1 MEIDPA
7 QWPALSR
14 LLDAALEVP
23 SNSLEQWLDTL
34 PPTDAVH
41 RNQLR
46 ELLRRR
52 AEAETGD
59 FLVTLP
65 PVGGRE
71 KGPHPDGIAPGSV
84 IGPYILEEEIG
95 RGGMG
100 AVWRVRRRDGAIKR
114 PLALKLPHAGLQSA
128 ALAERFQ
135 REREILSEL
144 SHPNIARLDDAGVTE
159 SGQPFLALEFV
170 AGLPFVEYCDRQH
183 LNVRARL
190 ELFLQV
196 LRAVQYAHSNLV
208 IHRDLKPSNIIV
220 TAAGQA
226 MLLDFGIAKLIP
238 DEPFDKAGLTEMAGI
253 ALTPEYASPEQI
265 AGKPVST
272 ATDIYSL
279 GVLLFELLTGERPY
293 RLQRVSRGALEDAIL
308 GAEPSRPSAVVTAA
322 AAESRGTTQKSLVRA
337 LRGDLDTIA
346 LQALRKEAAD
356 RYLTVDAMARDI
368 EHHLRGEPIAARADG
383 TWYRFAKFIG
393 RYKLPVAAGTVAAL
407 ILIATTSIA
416 LIEART
422 AAAERDRALAHS
434 RRSEAVTE
442 FVKMLVT
449 ESGGSDVPVTVSD
462 MMERSAALLASE
474 YSETPENRAAILAV
488 LGDYYHTVGKDKLAE
503 PLFRSALQSLRNT
516 ADPDLRLELTC
527 GQGLTL
533 AGQGDV
539 PGGIRILEG
548 ALADPAMRDEVAAGC
563 LEFLAYIYQD
573 GNDGPNA
580 LKYSQLALERLH
592 RVKNPLPTQEALFL
606 GTIGFAYQ
614 VSGEN
619 DAAERYFSRSLE
631 QFNRAGRQR
640 SPEAVSIR
648 NNWAV
653 VSLGAGEPRKAL
665 ELYVQTLQIV
675 EQKNPG
681 SQPPAYLLANR
692 ARALEALGRY
702 QQAREAYEACAP
714 KAAGASGPVSPAELF
729 CMLGIAAVEQE
740 RGNLTAAEDY
750 LNRAA
755 AAISPQLPP
764 GFPARTTLRLIRA
777 KLATQRQQFG
787 AAHEELTAVFANAK
801 QPPLILTASLARGEL
816 SLAENQLPAA
826 LQDARTAVAT
836 AKQLQGGVPHSSR
849 VGQATLLLAR
859 VQMRQG
865 ETAQARQAAQTAYE
879 HLSATVD
886 ESHPAL
892 VEARSLSR
900 GTN

>member
-14 LLDAALEVP
+14 LLDEALEVP
-23 SNSLEQWLDTL
+23 SNGLEQWLDTL
-34 PPTDAVH
+34 PPPDAVH

-52 AEAETGD
+52 AAAETGD

-65 PVGGRE
+65 RVDRPQ
-71 KGPHPDGIAPGSV
+71 KGPTPDGIAPGSV

-128 ALAERFQ
+128 QLAERFQ

-144 SHPNIARLDDAGVTE
+144 SHPNIARLDDAGVTD

-170 AGLPFVEYCDRQH
+170 AGLPFIEYCDRQH

-190 ELFLQV
+190 ELFVQV

-238 DEPFDKAGLTEMAGI
+238 DEPFEKEGLTEVAGI

-293 RLQRVSRGALEDAIL
+293 RLQRVSRAALEEAIL
-308 GAEPSRPSAVVTAA
+308 TSEAARPSSVATAA
-322 AAESRGTTQKSLVRA
+322 AAELRGTTQKSLVRA

-346 LQALRKEAAD
+346 LKALRKEAAD

-407 ILIATTSIA
+407 ILVATASIA

-449 ESGGSDVPVTVSD
+449 ESGGADVPVTVSD

-503 PLFRSALQSLRNT
+503 PLFRSALQSLRNS

-533 AGQGDV
+533 AGEGNV
-539 PGGIRILEG
+539 AGGIRILRGG
-548 ALADPAMRDEVAAGC
+548 ARRSGAARRTG
-563 LEFLAYIYQD
+563 
-573 GNDGPNA
+573 GGVPGVP
-580 LKYSQLALERLH
+580 RLH
-592 RVKNPLPTQEALFL
+592 LP
-606 GTIGFAYQ
+606 
-614 VSGEN
+614 
-619 DAAERYFSRSLE
+619 
-631 QFNRAGRQR
+631 GRQR
-640 SPEAVSIR
+640 CAQC
-648 NNWAV
+648 A
-653 VSLGAGEPRKAL
+653 
-665 ELYVQTLQIV
+665 QI
-675 EQKNPG
+675 
-681 SQPPAYLLANR
+681 QP
-692 ARALEALGRY
+692 ARA
-702 QQAREAYEACAP
+702 
-714 KAAGASGPVSPAELF
+714 
-729 CMLGIAAVEQE
+729 
-740 RGNLTAAEDY
+740 
-750 LNRAA
+750 RAA
-755 AAISPQLPP
+755 AAGQKPVAYAGGAVSRHHRVRLPVE
-764 GFPARTTLRLIRA
+764 RRERCRRA
-777 KLATQRQQFG
+777 LFQ
-787 AAHEELTAVFANAK
+787 
-801 QPPLILTASLARGEL
+801 SLAR
-816 SLAENQLPAA
+816 AIQP
-826 LQDARTAVAT
+826 R
-836 AKQLQGGVPHSSR
+836 
-849 VGQATLLLAR
+849 
-859 VQMRQG
+859 
-865 ETAQARQAAQTAYE
+865 RQAAQPGSG
-879 HLSATVD
+879 LD
-886 ESHPAL
+886 PQQL
-892 VEARSLSR
+892 GGGQPGCR
-900 GTN
+900 

>member
-14 LLDAALEVP
+14 LLDEALDVP
-23 SNSLEQWLDTL
+23 SHSLEQWLDTL

-52 AEAETGD
+52 GVAETGD

-71 KGPHPDGIAPGSV
+71 QGPTPGGIAAGAV

-100 AVWRVRRRDGAIKR
+100 AVWRARRRDGAIKR

-128 ALAERFQ
+128 QLAERFQ

-190 ELFLQV
+190 ELFVQV

-208 IHRDLKPSNIIV
+208 IHRDLKPSNIMV

-238 DEPFDKAGLTEMAGI
+238 DEPFGEAGLTQLAGI

-293 RLQRVSRGALEDAIL
+293 RLQRASRGALEDAIL
-308 GAEPSRPSAVVTAA
+308 EAEPSRPSSVVTAA
-322 AAESRGTTQKSLVRA
+322 AAELRGTTQKSLIWA
-337 LRGDLDTIA
+337 LRGDLDTIV
-346 LQALRKEAAD
+346 LKALRKEAAE

-368 EHHLRGEPIAARADG
+368 EHHLREEPIAARADG
-383 TWYRFAKFIG
+383 AWYRVAKFIG

-407 ILIATTSIA
+407 ILIATASLA

-449 ESGGSDVPVTVSD
+449 ESGGSDVPVTVTD

-503 PLFRSALQSLRNT
+503 PLFRSALQSLRNS

-533 AGQGDV
+533 AGEGNV
-539 PGGIRILEG
+539 AGGIRILER
-548 ALADPAMRDEVAAGC
+548 ALADPALRDDVAAGC

-573 GNDGPNA
+573 GNDAPNA
-580 LKYSQLALERLH
+580 LKYSELALERLH
-592 RVKNPLPTQEALFL
+592 RVENPLPSQEALFL
-606 GTIGFAYQ
+606 GTIGFAHQ
-614 VSGEN
+614 LSGEN

-640 SPEAVSIR
+640 SPEAVSVR

-665 ELYVQTLQIV
+665 ELYDQTLQIV

-681 SQPPAYLLANR
+681 SQPPAYLVANR
-692 ARALEALGRY
+692 ARSLEALGRY

-714 KAAGASGPVSPAELF
+714 KAVSGSGSGPVSPAELF
-729 CMLGIAAVEQE
+729 CMLGIAGVEQE
-740 RGNLTAAEDY
+740 RGNLAAADDY
-750 LNRAA
+750 LNRTA
-755 AAISPQLPP
+755 AAINPQLPP

-777 KLATQRQQFG
+777 KLATQRQQFES
-787 AAHEELTAVFANAK
+787 AHEELAAVFASAK
-801 QPPLILTASLARGEL
+801 QPPLVLSASLARAEL

-836 AKQLQGGVPHSSR
+836 AKQLQGGVAHSSR
-849 VGQATLLLAR
+849 VGQASLLLAR

-865 ETAQARQAAQTAYE
+865 EIAQARETAQTAYE
-879 HLSATVD
+879 HLVATVD
-886 ESHPAL
+886 DNHPAL
-892 VEARSLSR
+892 VEAQSLMR
-900 GTN
+900 

>member
-14 LLDAALEVP
+14 LLDEALEVP
-23 SNSLEQWLDTL
+23 SNGLEQWLDTL
-34 PPTDAVH
+34 PPPDAVH

-52 AEAETGD
+52 AAAETGD

-65 PVGGRE
+65 RVGRPE
-71 KGPHPDGIAPGSV
+71 KGPTPSGIAPGSV

-128 ALAERFQ
+128 QLAERFQ

-144 SHPNIARLDDAGVTE
+144 SHPNIARLDDAGVTD

-170 AGLPFVEYCDRQH
+170 AGLPFIEYCDRQH
-183 LNVRARL
+183 LNVGARL

-238 DEPFDKAGLTEMAGI
+238 DEPFEKEGLTQMAGI

-308 GAEPSRPSAVVTAA
+308 NSEAARPSSVVTAA
-322 AAESRGTTQKSLVRA
+322 AAELRGTTQKSLVRA

-346 LQALRKEAAD
+346 LKALRKEAAD

-393 RYKLPVAAGTVAAL
+393 RHKLPVAAGTVAAL
-407 ILIATTSIA
+407 ILIATAGIA

-449 ESGGSDVPVTVSD
+449 ESGGADVPVTVGD

-503 PLFRSALQSLRNT
+503 PLFRNALQSLRNT

-527 GQGLTL
+527 GHGLTL
-533 AGQGDV
+533 AGEGNV
-539 PGGIRILEG
+539 AGGIRILQG
-548 ALADPAMRDEVAAGC
+548 ALADPALRDEQAAVC

-573 GNDGPNA
+573 GSDAPNA

-592 RVKNPLPTQEALFL
+592 RVHNPLPTQEALFL

-614 VSGEN
+614 LSGEN

-631 QFNRAGRQR
+631 QFERAGRQR

-665 ELYVQTLQIV
+665 QLYDQTLQIV

-702 QQAREAYEACAP
+702 GQAREEYESCAP
-714 KAAGASGPVSPAELF
+714 KAAGGSVSPTELF

-740 RGNLTAAEDY
+740 RGNLAAADDY
-750 LNRAA
+750 LNKTA
-755 AAISPQLPP
+755 AAINPQLPD
-764 GFPARTTLRLIRA
+764 GFPARITLHLIRA
-777 KLATQRQQFG
+777 RLAVQRQQFE
-787 AAHEELTAVFANAK
+787 AAQEELAPVFANAR
-801 QPPLILTASLARGEL
+801 QPTLLLIASLVRGEL
-816 SLAENQLPAA
+816 NLAENRLPAA
-826 LQDARTAVAT
+826 LEDARTAVAT
-836 AKQLQGGVPHSSR
+836 ARQLQGGVQHSSR
-849 VGQATLLLAR
+849 VGQASLFLAR
-859 VQMRQG
+859 VQMRRG
-865 ETAQARQAAQTAYE
+865 ETTQAQQTAATAFE
-879 HLSATVD
+879 HLAATVD
-886 ESHPAL
+886 DGHPAL
-892 VEARSLSR
+892 LEARSLSR
-900 GTN
+900 GT

>member
-1 MEIDPA
+1 VEIDPA

-14 LLDAALEVP
+14 LLDEALDVP
-23 SNSLEQWLDTL
+23 SHSLEQWLDTL

-41 RNQLR
+41 KNQLR

-52 AEAETGD
+52 GVAETGD

-71 KGPHPDGIAPGSV
+71 KGPTPGSIAAGSV

-100 AVWRVRRRDGAIKR
+100 AVWRARRRDGAIKR

-128 ALAERFQ
+128 QLAERFQ

-190 ELFLQV
+190 ELFVQV

-208 IHRDLKPSNIIV
+208 IHRDLKPSNIMV

-238 DEPFDKAGLTEMAGI
+238 DEPFGEAGLTQLAGI

-293 RLQRVSRGALEDAIL
+293 RLQRASRGALEDAIL
-308 GAEPSRPSAVVTAA
+308 EAEPSRPSSVVTAA
-322 AAESRGTTQKSLVRA
+322 AAELRGTTHKSLIRA
-337 LRGDLDTIA
+337 LRGDLDTIV
-346 LQALRKEAAD
+346 LKALRKEAAE

-383 TWYRFAKFIG
+383 AWYRIAKFIG

-407 ILIATTSIA
+407 ILIATASLA

-449 ESGGSDVPVTVSD
+449 ESGGSDVPVTVTD

-503 PLFRSALQSLRNT
+503 PLFRSALQSLRNS

-533 AGQGDV
+533 AGEGNV
-539 PGGIRILEG
+539 AGGIRILER
-548 ALADPAMRDEVAAGC
+548 ALADPALRDDVAAGC

-573 GNDGPNA
+573 GNDAPNA
-580 LKYSQLALERLH
+580 LKFSQLALERLH
-592 RVKNPLPTQEALFL
+592 RVENPLPSQEALFL
-606 GTIGFAYQ
+606 GTIGFAHQ
-614 VSGEN
+614 LSGEN
-619 DAAERYFSRSLE
+619 DAAERFFSRSLE

-640 SPEAVSIR
+640 SPEAVSVR

-665 ELYVQTLQIV
+665 ELYDQTLQIV

-681 SQPPAYLLANR
+681 SQPPAYLVANR
-692 ARALEALGRY
+692 ARSLEALGRY

-714 KAAGASGPVSPAELF
+714 KAASGSGSGPVSPAELF
-729 CMLGIAAVEQE
+729 CMLGIAGVEQE
-740 RGNLTAAEDY
+740 RGNLAAADDY
-750 LNRAA
+750 LNRTA
-755 AAISPQLPP
+755 AAINPQLPP

-777 KLATQRQQFG
+777 KLATQRQQF
-787 AAHEELTAVFANAK
+787 ASAHEELTAVFANAK
-801 QPPLILTASLARGEL
+801 QPPLVLSASLARGEL

-826 LQDARTAVAT
+826 LRDARTAVAT
-836 AKQLQGGVPHSSR
+836 AKQLQGGVAHSSR
-849 VGQATLLLAR
+849 VGQASLLLAR
-859 VQMRQG
+859 VQRRQG
-865 ETAQARQAAQTAYE
+865 ETAQARRTAQTAYE
-879 HLSATVD
+879 HLVATVD
-886 ESHPAL
+886 DNHPAL
-892 VEARSLSR
+892 VEAQSLMR
-900 GTN
+900 

>member
-14 LLDAALEVP
+14 LLDEALEVP
-23 SNSLEQWLDTL
+23 SNGLEQWLDTL
-34 PPTDAVH
+34 PPPDAVH

-52 AEAETGD
+52 AAAETGD

-65 PVGGRE
+65 RVDRPQ
-71 KGPHPDGIAPGSV
+71 KGPTPDGIAPGSV

-128 ALAERFQ
+128 QLAERFQ

-144 SHPNIARLDDAGVTE
+144 SHPNIARLDDAGVTD

-170 AGLPFVEYCDRQH
+170 AGLPFIEYCDRQH

-190 ELFLQV
+190 ELFVQV

-238 DEPFDKAGLTEMAGI
+238 DEPFEKAGLTQVAGI

-293 RLQRVSRGALEDAIL
+293 RLQRVSRAALEEAIL
-308 GAEPSRPSAVVTAA
+308 TSEAARPSSVATAA
-322 AAESRGTTQKSLVRA
+322 AAELRGTTQKSLVRG

-346 LQALRKEAAD
+346 LKALRKEAAD

-383 TWYRFAKFIG
+383 TWYRIAKFIG

-407 ILIATTSIA
+407 ILVATASIA

-422 AAAERDRALAHS
+422 AAAQRDRALAHS
-434 RRSEAVTE
+434 LRSEAVTE

-449 ESGGSDVPVTVSD
+449 ESGGADVPVTVSD

-503 PLFRSALQSLRNT
+503 PLFRSALQSLRNS

-533 AGQGDV
+533 AGEGNV
-539 PGGIRILEG
+539 AGGIRILEG
-548 ALADPAMRDEVAAGC
+548 ALADPALRDEQAAGC

-573 GNDGPNA
+573 GSDAPNA

-614 VSGEN
+614 LSGEN
-619 DAAERYFSRSLE
+619 DAAERYFSRSLQ

-665 ELYVQTLQIV
+665 ELYDQTLQIV

-681 SQPPAYLLANR
+681 SQPPPYLLANR

-702 QQAREAYEACAP
+702 GQAREAYDGCAP
-714 KAAGASGPVSPAELF
+714 KAAGGSVSPAELF
-729 CMLGIAAVEQE
+729 CMLGIAGVEQE
-740 RGNLTAAEDY
+740 RGNLAAAEDF
-750 LNRAA
+750 LNKTA
-755 AAISPQLPP
+755 AAINPQLPD
-764 GFPARTTLRLIRA
+764 GFPARTTLHLIRA
-777 KLATQRQQFG
+777 KVAVQRQQFK
-787 AAHEELTAVFANAK
+787 AAHDELTPVFANAR
-801 QPPLILTASLARGEL
+801 QPTLLLIASLARGEL
-816 SLAENQLPAA
+816 SLAENRLPAA
-826 LQDARTAVAT
+826 LEDARTAVAT
-836 AKQLQGGVPHSSR
+836 AKQLQGGVQHSSR
-849 VGQATLLLAR
+849 VGQASLFLAR

-865 ETAQARQAAQTAYE
+865 ETAQARQTAETAYE
-879 HLSATVD
+879 HLAATVD
-886 ESHPAL
+886 DNHPAL
-892 VEARSLSR
+892 VEARALR
-900 GTN
+900 GSH